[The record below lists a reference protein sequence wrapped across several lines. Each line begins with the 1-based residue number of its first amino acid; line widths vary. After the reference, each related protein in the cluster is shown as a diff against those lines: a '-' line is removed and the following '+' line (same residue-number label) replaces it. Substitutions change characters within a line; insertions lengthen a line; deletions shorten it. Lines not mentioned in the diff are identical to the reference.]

1 MTTIY
6 ILGHGRTLTEMRN
19 SPLVKKQYALKTKD
33 ATVVY
38 VDRDPAVS
46 PDLCFDVCKT
56 WPSESAS
63 VDTVIDTVGPDNYIF
78 FSNPTFVSELKRVL
92 KPGGEYIGYVM
103 ANKLVENFQPLEKE
117 FKSLST
123 FQNVPIGTI
132 GIKLT
137 N

>member
-6 ILGHGRTLTEMRN
+6 ILGHGRSLTEMRN

-33 ATVVY
+33 ASIVY

-56 WPSESAS
+56 WLSDSAS

-103 ANKLVENFQPLEKE
+103 SDKLVENLQPLEKQ
-117 FKSLST
+117 FKSVST
-123 FQNVPIGTI
+123 FQNVPIGMI
-132 GIKLT
+132 GIKLI

>member
-6 ILGHGRTLTEMRN
+6 ILGHGRSLTEMRN

-33 ATVVY
+33 ATIVY

-46 PDLCFDVCKT
+46 PDLCFDVCNT
-56 WPSESAS
+56 WPSEAAS
-63 VDTVIDTVGPDNYIF
+63 VDTVIDTVGPDNYVF
-78 FSNPTFVSELKRVL
+78 FSNPTFLSELKRVL
-92 KPGGEYIGYVM
+92 KSGGEYIGYV
-103 ANKLVENFQPLEKE
+103 KSDRIVENLAPLEKQ
-117 FKSLST
+117 FKSIST
-123 FQNVPIGTI
+123 FQNVPIGMI

>member
-46 PDLCFDVCKT
+46 PDLCFDVCAT

-78 FSNPTFVSELKRVL
+78 FSNPTFLSELKRVL
-92 KPGGEYIGYVM
+92 KSGGEYIGYV
-103 ANKLVENFQPLEKE
+103 KSERLVENLAPLEKL

-123 FQNVPIGTI
+123 FQNVPIGMI

>member
-6 ILGHGRTLTEMRN
+6 ILGHGRSLTEMRN
-19 SPLVKKQYALKTKD
+19 SPLIKKQYALKTQN

-38 VDRDPAVS
+38 IDRDPAVS
-46 PDLCFDVCKT
+46 PDLCFDVCTT
-56 WPSESAS
+56 WPSDSAS

-78 FSNPTFVSELKRVL
+78 FSNPTFLSELKRVL
-92 KPGGEYIGYVM
+92 KPGGEYIGYARTEKV
-103 ANKLVENFQPLEKE
+103 AESLFPLEKE
-117 FKSLST
+117 FKSVST

>member
-6 ILGHGRTLTEMRN
+6 ILGHGRSLTEMRN

-33 ATVVY
+33 ATIVY
-38 VDRDPAVS
+38 VDRDPSVS
-46 PDLCFDVCKT
+46 PDLCFDVCNT

-78 FSNPTFVSELKRVL
+78 FSNPTFLSELKRVL
-92 KPGGEYIGYVM
+92 KSGGEYIGYV
-103 ANKLVENFQPLEKE
+103 KSDRIVENLAPLEKL

-123 FQNVPIGTI
+123 FQNVPIGMI

>member
-6 ILGHGRTLTEMRN
+6 ILGHGRSLTEMRN

-33 ATVVY
+33 ATIVY

-46 PDLCFDVCKT
+46 PDLCFDVCAT
-56 WPSESAS
+56 WPSEAAS
-63 VDTVIDTVGPDNYIF
+63 VDTVIDTVGPDNYVF
-78 FSNPTFVSELKRVL
+78 FSNPTFLSELKRVL
-92 KPGGEYIGYVM
+92 KSGGEYIGYV
-103 ANKLVENFQPLEKE
+103 KSDRIVENLAPLEKQ
-117 FKSLST
+117 FKSIST
-123 FQNVPIGTI
+123 FQNVPIGMI